1 MLTNIEKNSS
11 SAKNM
16 TSNQIFNTWNVLH
29 LNSTEILFVMDWFE
43 TYQLQSSLQ
52 MEETILIVTATC
64 VHSNIK

>member
-29 LNSTEILFVMDWFE
+29 LNSTEILFVMYWFE

-52 MEETILIVTATC
+52 MEDTILIVIATC

>member
-16 TSNQIFNTWNVLH
+16 TSNQMFNTWNVLH

-52 MEETILIVTATC
+52 MEDTILIVIATC

>member
-1 MLTNIEKNSS
+1 
-11 SAKNM
+11 M

-29 LNSTEILFVMDWFE
+29 LNSTEILFVMYWFE

-52 MEETILIVTATC
+52 MEETILIVIATC

>member
-52 MEETILIVTATC
+52 MEDTILIVIATC